1 MRAVRY
7 VGEAGCSDATYT
19 AALAETP
26 NGVIDT
32 LPGGNVALRFRRDG
46 RPLLVNMAQLSRDLV
61 DIAVMAYITDE
72 MDPRSSAPDRWTRSH
87 HFLVPVHDRALWLQA
102 LPVLAKALNRVAG
115 DNFSFTWFERS
126 AVPVK
131 KHRLRLPKGCYDAVC
146 LLSGGIDSLLGAYH
160 LLQSGKKLILLGHQA
175 DNITAAAQTVLAGQL
190 ALLFPGKTTFVQC
203 RVARSQSEEMRF
215 QLAEKCEDTHRC
227 RSFLFLSL
235 AGAIASTA
243 GVNEIYMPENGL
255 IALNAPLQRSR
266 MGTLSTRT
274 AHPLF
279 LCNYADLLSQ
289 LGIFTG
295 ALRNPFI
302 YQSKTDMLRGLPLDV
317 IPLVSRSVSCSRPSR
332 YQNLHVRHCGYCVPC
347 IYRRAAMMEAG
358 LDKGINEY
366 AFDAF
371 LHLQDLK
378 DYQKVDFR
386 ALVRF
391 AERLATASEIDL
403 VMTVLAHGYFPPDFG
418 ARLGPTPATDYSP
431 WTTMLRSW
439 SQDFLRKMRAS
450 CSPETLAIVGL
461 NPAAIEVSSR

>member
-7 VGEAGCSDATYT
+7 VGTKGCSDAAYT

-26 NGVIDT
+26 DGVIDT
-32 LPGGNVALRFRRDG
+32 LPGGNVALRFLRDG
-46 RPLLVNMAQLSRDLV
+46 HPLLVNMAQLSRDLV
-61 DIAVMAYITDE
+61 DVAVMAYITDE
-72 MDPRSSAPDRWTRSH
+72 MDPRTSAPDRWTRSH
-87 HFLVPVHDRALWLQA
+87 HFQVPVRDPALWSQGT
-102 LPVLAKALNRVAG
+102 PVLATALNRVAG
-115 DNFSFTWFERS
+115 DNFSFTWFGRS

-131 KHRLRLPKGCYDAVC
+131 KHRIGLPTGYDAVC
-146 LLSGGIDSLLGAYH
+146 LFSGGIDSLLGAYN
-160 LLQSGKKLILLGHQA
+160 LLQGGKKLILLGHQA

-190 ALLFPGKTTFVQC
+190 ALLFPGKTTLVQC
-203 RVARSQSEEMRF
+203 RVARSQSEQVRF

-235 AGAIASTA
+235 AAAIASTA
-243 GVNEIYMPENGL
+243 RVNDIYIPENGL

-279 LCNYADLLSQ
+279 LGDFGDLLSQ

-295 ALRNPFI
+295 AVRNPFI
-302 YQSKTDMLRGLPLDV
+302 YQSKTEMLRGLPIDM
-317 IPLVSRSVSCSRPSR
+317 IPLVVRSVSCSRPSR

-358 LDKGINEY
+358 LDNGDEY
-366 AFDAF
+366 AFDVF

-378 DYQKVDFR
+378 DYQKIDFR
-386 ALVRF
+386 VLVRF
-391 AERLATASEIDL
+391 AERHATASEIDL
-403 VMTVLAHGYFPPDFG
+403 EMTVLAHGYFSPDFG
-418 ARLGPTPATDYSP
+418 ARHGPAATTDYSP

-439 SQDFLRKMRAS
+439 SQDFLRKIRSA
-450 CSPETLAIVGL
+450 CSPETLRSVRI
-461 NPAAIEVSSR
+461 NPAVIEVPIP

>member
-7 VGEAGCSDATYT
+7 VGKTGCSNATYT
-19 AALAETP
+19 AALAEDP
-26 NGVIDT
+26 NAVIDT
-32 LPGGNVALRFRRDG
+32 LPGGNVTLRFLRDG

-61 DIAVMAYITDE
+61 DLAVMVYITDE
-72 MDPRSSAPDRWTRSH
+72 MESRSSAPDGWTRSH
-87 HFLVPVHDRALWLQA
+87 HFQVPVRDPALWSRATPILGR
-102 LPVLAKALNRVAG
+102 ALNRVAG
-115 DNFSFTWFERS
+115 DNFSFTWFDRS
-126 AVPVK
+126 AIPVK
-131 KHRLRLPKGCYDAVC
+131 KHRARLPRAYDAVC
-146 LLSGGIDSLLGAYH
+146 LFSGGIDSLLGAYH
-160 LLQSGKKLILLGHQA
+160 VLQSGKKLILLGHQA
-175 DNITAAAQTVLAGQL
+175 DNITAAAQTVLAGHL

-203 RVARSQSEEMRF
+203 RVARSQSEKLRF
-215 QLAEKCEDTHRC
+215 QLAEKVEDTHRC

-243 GVNEIYMPENGL
+243 GVNEIYIPENGL

-279 LCNYADLLSQ
+279 LVDFGDLLSQ

-295 ALRNPFI
+295 AIRNPFI
-302 YQSKTDMLRGLPLDV
+302 YQSKTDMLRGLPPEMV
-317 IPLVSRSVSCSRPSR
+317 PLVTRSVSCSRPSR

-358 LDKGINEY
+358 LDKGIDEY
-366 AFDAF
+366 AFDTF

-378 DYQKVDFR
+378 DYQQVDFR

-391 AERLATASEIDL
+391 ARKHATASEIDL
-403 VMTVLAHGYFPPDFG
+403 EMTVLAHGYFSPDMG
-418 ARLGPTPATDYSP
+418 ERLGPAATKDYSP

-439 SQDFLRKMRAS
+439 SQDFLRKMRS
-450 CSPETLAIVGL
+450 VCSQETLAIVGL
-461 NPAAIEVSSR
+461 NPVLSKVENP